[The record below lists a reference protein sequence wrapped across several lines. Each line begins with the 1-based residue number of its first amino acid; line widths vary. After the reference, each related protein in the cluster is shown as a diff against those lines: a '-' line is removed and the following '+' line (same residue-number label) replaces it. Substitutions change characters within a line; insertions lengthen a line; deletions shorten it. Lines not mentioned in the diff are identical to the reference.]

1 MVPARAR
8 SVLGQLDGAT
18 EVIGVPIVTGSAPRG
33 MVPAMGCCEATN
45 PNLLGPVSGPR
56 AGGPDAADRRWP
68 APGAAWDRRTTLRG
82 LACAAGVAAVGGC
95 GGGPGD
101 GNGATAVRL
110 AFCGQLLCVVPYEVA
125 RARGHFAA
133 QGLAVELIYTRGGNA
148 AMQALVG
155 GAVDYAGTSFDVAL
169 QAAANGAPIRRVA
182 STGRLPLFALAAGPA
197 QAGAIDSVMGLEGRT
212 VGISALGNA
221 DHALLLFL
229 LDQAGA
235 DAGAVEFAAIGTNVF
250 DALRIG
256 QVDAAMLQEP
266 ALSLIVE
273 AGGRELVNFMEIE
286 EARRHLGGPYAFMG
300 VSVRSA
306 ERDARLPEIR
316 RLAAAL
322 AAGLADTRVLP
333 PADVVAA
340 LPDAL
345 VAGGE
350 IDRLETVIER
360 YRQSLYPERVDVD
373 AAAARRVLRAQQV
386 AGLLQP
392 GQVDLDHLLDAGAL
406 AGSESA
412 PRDGQAPQGAHSA
425 PRRQRRGAMGSPQAD
440 AGGSGRSPV

>member
-1 MVPARAR
+1 
-8 SVLGQLDGAT
+8 
-18 EVIGVPIVTGSAPRG
+18 

-45 PNLLGPVSGPR
+45 PNLLGPVSGAP
-56 AGGPDAADRRWP
+56 AGSDAADGRWP
-68 APGAAWDRRTTLRG
+68 APGAGWDRRTTLKS
-82 LACAAGVAAVGGC
+82 LACAAGAVAVSGC
-95 GGGPGD
+95 GGDRPD
-101 GNGATAVRL
+101 GADAVRL
-110 AFCGQLLCVVPYEVA
+110 AFCGQLLCVVPYEVS
-125 RARGHFAA
+125 RVRGHFAA

-182 STGRLPLFALAAGPA
+182 STGRLPLFALATAPA
-197 QAGAIDSVMGLEGRT
+197 QAGAVGSVAALEGRT

-235 DAGAVEFAAIGTNVF
+235 DAGAVQFAAIGTNVF

-273 AGGRELVNFMEIE
+273 AGGSELVNFMEIE

-300 VSVRSA
+300 VSVRAA

-322 AAGLADTRVLP
+322 AAGLADTRRLP
-333 PADVVAA
+333 PAEIVAA
-340 LPDAL
+340 LPAAL
-345 VAGGE
+345 VAGG
-350 IDRLETVIER
+350 DVGRLETVVER
-360 YRQSLYPERVDVD
+360 YRQSLYPERVAVDVE
-373 AAAARRVLRAQQV
+373 AAGRVLRAQEV

-392 GQVDLDHLLDAGAL
+392 GQVALEDLLDAGAL
-406 AGSESA
+406 AG
-412 PRDGQAPQGAHSA
+412 
-425 PRRQRRGAMGSPQAD
+425 
-440 AGGSGRSPV
+440 